1 MSEPSEGNHPKN
13 QDFNTNRG
21 TIRIFHS
28 EVADALGLMEAAF
41 LAQLHYLLSIPG
53 GKKIGNEQWV
63 WNTLD
68 DWHLKYFQFSSKRA
82 VRRMID
88 GLEDGGIIKTCQ
100 PDGHMSRRKYYRI
113 NYAKVRARCGIDLRF
128 SKLNDFRMANLDTSD
143 VANLDTSSTSNYTGQ
158 NTSEYLENGW
168 TVRDSGQAE
177 QQGLPQSQLDHSDI
191 FPNENN
197 FCKASCYCVDCRP
210 LKD

>member
-1 MSEPSEGNHPKN
+1 MSESSEKKPPDKS
-13 QDFNTNRG
+13 DFKANRG

-28 EVADALGLMEAAF
+28 EVANALGLMEASF

-53 GKKIGNEQWV
+53 GRKIGNERWV

-68 DWHLKYFQFSSKRA
+68 EWHLKYFQFSSKRA
-82 VRRMID
+82 VQRMLLE
-88 GLEDGGIIKTCQ
+88 LEDAKIIKSCQ

-113 NYAKVRARCGIDLRF
+113 NYTKVRERCGIDLRF
-128 SKLNDFRMANLDTSD
+128 SKLNDFQGTLLAPSDDANL
-143 VANLDTSSTSNYTGQ
+143 APSSTSNYTGQ
-158 NTSEYLENGW
+158 NKRENGW
-168 TVRDSGQAE
+168 VVRDSGIAE

-191 FPNENN
+191 FPNEDNY
-197 FCKASCYCVDCRP
+197 CKPGCYCVDCRT